1 MNEQVETT
9 PETDISKYHTCT
21 DLCSGDTHF
30 AESSDRYQPLHQWAW
45 TDKSKLLLVCCRCG
59 IESLNPY
66 SKGTCGAVVSKKDQ
80 TTVEEREN
88 R

>member
-45 TDKSKLLLVCCRCG
+45 TDSFRRVLTCCRCG
-59 IESLNPY
+59 TLTTNPY
-66 SKGTCGAVVSKKDQ
+66 TKGTCAAVVSKKDQ
-80 TTVEEREN
+80 TSEETQ
-88 R
+88 